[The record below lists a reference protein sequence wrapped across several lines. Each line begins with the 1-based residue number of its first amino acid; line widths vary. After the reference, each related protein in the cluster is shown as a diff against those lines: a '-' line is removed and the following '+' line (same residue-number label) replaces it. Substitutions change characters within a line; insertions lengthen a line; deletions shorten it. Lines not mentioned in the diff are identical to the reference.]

1 MHILPDTLLNCPLL
15 AREIADGL
23 CLDINYQ
30 WRGMFKP
37 DVLVTVSA
45 STGKTVEQ
53 ISATC
58 RICPHQPLP
67 TQTSEAV
74 N

>member
-1 MHILPDTLLNCPLL
+1 VRIHPDPSLECPLL
-15 AREIADGL
+15 ARQIAEGL

-37 DVLVTVSA
+37 DVLATVSV
-45 STGKTVEQ
+45 STGMSVEQ
-53 ISATC
+53 IAATC

>member
-1 MHILPDTLLNCPLL
+1 MRIHPDALLACPLL
-15 AREIADGL
+15 AREIAEGL

-37 DVLVTVSA
+37 DVLATVSA
-45 STGKTVEQ
+45 STGKCVEE

-58 RICPHQPLP
+58 RACPHQPLP